1 MIIEIKDG
9 KQARAEREAARG
21 AARAQEAAHEA
32 ARAGKRPQDAPLRSG
47 GLAPDPFGKENY
59 RRMKAL
65 LKERVSERR
74 FQHSK
79 GVAKTARKLARVYGY
94 PNPEQ
99 ARMAGLVHD
108 WDKRYVGQAA
118 RDRVAELGVDLDPTI
133 VESMPWLLHG
143 PTGAEALRR
152 SFPELGE
159 AVFQAVARHTSGA
172 VGMTDLDMI
181 VFTAD
186 LIEPSRT
193 FKDVEPVRAAVGKG
207 SLEDLFFTA
216 FKAIFV
222 NLVQNNRM
230 LHPDMVEI
238 WNHYSVRQPGAQ
250 KGRLSSSPDPR
261 LNN

>member
-9 KQARAEREAARG
+9 KQARAEREAA
-21 AARAQEAAHEA
+21 QEAAREA
-32 ARAGKRPQDAPLRSG
+32 ARAGKRPQDAPPLRSG

-118 RDRVAELGVDLDPTI
+118 RDRVAELGMDIDPTI